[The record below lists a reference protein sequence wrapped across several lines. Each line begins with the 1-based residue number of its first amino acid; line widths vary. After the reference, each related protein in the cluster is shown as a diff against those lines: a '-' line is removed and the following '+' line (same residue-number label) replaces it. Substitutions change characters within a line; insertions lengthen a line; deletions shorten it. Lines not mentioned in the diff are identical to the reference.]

1 MKPPPFKDV
10 NVLEI
15 VLEILFMNPLIF
27 SFLFFFFFR
36 HKLFE
41 RNKNGEYTLNLE
53 NKIIFSYAH
62 I

>member
-27 SFLFFFFFR
+27 KFFYLFFIYFIYLFIFF
-36 HKLFE
+36 
-41 RNKNGEYTLNLE
+41 GT
-53 NKIIFSYAH
+53 S
-62 I
+62 

>member
-27 SFLFFFFFR
+27 YFILFFLFFW
-36 HKLFE
+36 HKLKGIKM
-41 RNKNGEYTLNLE
+41 RS
-53 NKIIFSYAH
+53 IQ
-62 I
+62 

>member
-27 SFLFFFFFR
+27 FFLFFW
-36 HKLFE
+36 HKL
-41 RNKNGEYTLNLE
+41 KG
-53 NKIIFSYAH
+53 KKMGSIQ
-62 I
+62 